1 MTSRYILPLFAFILV
16 ACDSGEPGKMS
27 MDEYEGP
34 EGEAVVRYLIT
45 HLPPVDP
52 QVPKVYTIVK
62 GPNLKSTKM
71 PFVRRMEDM
80 KVQFISGEVLTLR
93 DPDKSIVDPRSGL
106 APVQIQVA
114 EIKHAG
120 GDNFTAVASWAY
132 KKTWERY
139 KLKLVKSASGLE
151 VKEFERLEGNYVAQ

>member
-1 MTSRYILPLFAFILV
+1 
-16 ACDSGEPGKMS
+16 MS
-27 MDEYEGP
+27 LDEYEGP
-34 EGEAVVRYLIT
+34 EGEAIVRYLIT

-52 QVPKVYTIVK
+52 QVPKVYTVVK

-71 PFVRRMEDM
+71 GFVKRMEDL

-114 EIKHAG
+114 EIKHSG
-120 GDNFTAVASWAY
+120 GDSYTAVASWAY

-139 KLKLVKSASGLE
+139 KLKLVKTASGLE
-151 VKEFERLEGNYVAQ
+151 VSECARLEGNYVAQ